1 VLHVSSIRNSDHVR
15 EACLDAARLSIID
28 LGWRRT
34 TLTEVARRAGVS
46 RMTIYRSW
54 ADMDALLGDLLRREW
69 AEVIRGEGAHHIET
83 REQFVAAIVAVTRAM
98 RRSELYRRVI
108 ELDPQLILP
117 YLLERRGAAQDTLLA
132 GYVATI
138 TAGQQTGQIRA
149 GDPDTIAR
157 GLLLTGT
164 GFLLSM
170 PVMADDAVTEDALDA
185 EFAHILDRILTPI
198 ETREQ

>member
-1 VLHVSSIRNSDHVR
+1 MLHVSSIRNKDRIR
-15 EACLDAARLSIID
+15 EACLGAARLSIID

-69 AEVIRGEGAHHIET
+69 SEIIRREKAYGFET
-83 REQFVAAIVAVTRAM
+83 RDQFVTAVVAVTRAM
-98 RRSELYRRVI
+98 RRSELFCRVI
-108 ELDPQLILP
+108 ELDPHLILP
-117 YLLERRGAAQDTLLA
+117 YLLERRGSAQDQLLA

-138 TAGQQTGQIRA
+138 TAGQKSGQIRA
-149 GDPDTIAR
+149 GDPVAMAR

-170 PVMADDAVTEDALDA
+170 PVMADDDVTEDALDA
-185 EFAHILDRILTPI
+185 EFARTLDRTLAPD
-198 ETREQ
+198 ETRQQ

>member
-1 VLHVSSIRNSDHVR
+1 MLHVASIRNKDQVR
-15 EACLDAARLSIID
+15 EACLDAARRSIID

-54 ADMDALLGDLLRREW
+54 ADMGDLLGDLLRREW
-69 AEVIRGEGAHHIET
+69 SELIRDEVAEPVET

-98 RRSELYRRVI
+98 RRSELFRRVMD
-108 ELDPQLILP
+108 LDPHLLLP
-117 YLLERRGAAQDTLLA
+117 YLLERRGSAQDRLLA

-138 TAGQQTGQIRA
+138 TAGQRTGQIRA
-149 GDPDTIAR
+149 GDPDTMAR
-157 GLLLTGT
+157 GLLLAGT

-170 PVMADDAVTEDALDA
+170 GVMADDGVTEDALDA
-185 EFAHILDRILTPI
+185 EFALVLDRTLTPD
-198 ETREQ
+198 ETRKP

>member
-1 VLHVSSIRNSDHVR
+1 MLHVSSLRNKDEVR
-15 EACLDAARLSIID
+15 EACLDAARCSIID
-28 LGWRRT
+28 VGWRRT

-54 ADMDALLGDLLRREW
+54 ADMGALLGDLLRREW
-69 AEVIRGEGAHHIET
+69 SEVIRAEGAQHIES
-83 REQFVAAIVAVTRAM
+83 REQFVASIVAVTRAM

-108 ELDPQLILP
+108 ELDPQLMLP
-117 YLLERRGAAQDTLLA
+117 YLLERRGSAQDSLLA

-149 GDPDTIAR
+149 GDPGAMAR

-170 PVMADDAVTEDALDA
+170 DVMADDEVSEEALDA
-185 EFAHILDRILTPI
+185 EFARILDRILSPD
-198 ETREQ
+198 ETSQ